1 MKSPRCNGS
10 PSGVVSAPGLHLL
23 LSTMGQPD
31 QAVGLA
37 SEADLGLACRL
48 FHMQDPA
55 CGTGGGANDPKGCG
69 EDQYKNLQ

>member
-1 MKSPRCNGS
+1 
-10 PSGVVSAPGLHLL
+10 
-23 LSTMGQPD
+23 MGQPD

-37 SEADLGLACRL
+37 SEADRGLACRL